1 MPRKTK
7 HIKDETFA
15 AVIRDYLASD
25 KFKSL
30 ADGTRAGYLRH
41 LKMIQASNHLGAVSI
56 YKIRPAVV
64 QGYIDGFAEFPGKQ
78 KTVLS
83 VLLAVQKWSAPRD
96 RLPHPITT
104 GVECLESGGGHMPW
118 TDAQISLAEAHARPD
133 LARVVT
139 LMRHTGQRGSDIVRM
154 RRSDLETDGGITGI
168 AVTQDKTGR
177 QLWIPLEPE
186 LRAAIDS
193 WERRIPD
200 FFVINPFSCEP
211 YTRPL
216 LSWHWNRHRDTS
228 AALAP
233 LAGLRLHGLRASR
246 VVTLRKRGMTEL
258 EIEDTVGMSA
268 PMVKRYCRLADQRSR
283 AKAAFTR
290 LQAPGTLHELK
301 RPAKPQKPPLK
312 P

>member
-25 KFKSL
+25 KFKAL
-30 ADGTRAGYLRH
+30 AEGSQAGYLRH
-41 LKMIQASNHLGAVSI
+41 LKMIQASDHLGEISI
-56 YKIRPAVV
+56 YVLRPAVV
-64 QGYIDGFAEFPGKQ
+64 QAYIDGFAAFPGKQ

-104 GVECLESGGGHMPW
+104 GVECIDRDGGHQPW

-139 LMRHTGQRGSDIVRM
+139 LMRHTGQRGSDVVRM
-154 RRSDLETDGGITGI
+154 GWADLEIDGATMGINI
-168 AVTQDKTGR
+168 IQDKTGR
-177 QLWIPLEPE
+177 KLWIPLEPE
-186 LRAAIDS
+186 LREAIDS
-193 WERRIPD
+193 WERRFPPL
-200 FFVINPFSCEP
+200 FVLNPFSGAP

-216 LSWHWNRHRDTS
+216 LSWHWNKQRD
-228 AALAP
+228 ANPLLAP
-233 LAGLRLHGLRASR
+233 LAGLALHGLRASR
-246 VVTLRKRGMTEL
+246 VVILRKRGMSEL

-283 AKAAFTR
+283 AKAAFIR
-290 LQAPGTLHELK
+290 FQAPGTLAEQNES
-301 RPAKPQKPPLK
+301 RKPKK
-312 P
+312 